1 MKGARSSLL
10 NFTIGLSHDAGR
22 VLLRYF
28 NRTHR
33 IEVKKGAGIVTEADK
48 AAEKLILKK
57 IFRKF
62 PKSSMIAEE
71 SGEHHSGSD
80 LCWVVDPLDGTS
92 NYAHGFPWFSVSI
105 GLYVKGRPVLGV
117 VYHPILKET
126 FYAEAGHGAFLDG
139 RRIHVSTTGRMR
151 DALLSTGFY
160 YSRGDKLRSEVGV
173 FGQMNEVALG
183 VRRPGS
189 AALDL
194 AFVACGRFDGFWE
207 SGLSPWDVAAGFL
220 IVEEAGGKVTDYRGL
235 KTTMHGKQVV
245 ASNGKVHGRMLKLV
259 RVLA

>member
-1 MKGARSSLL
+1 MLM
-10 NFTIGLSHDAGR
+10 H
-22 VLLRYF
+22 YF
-28 NRTHR
+28 NKKHR

-48 AAEKLILKK
+48 AAERLCLKK

-62 PKSSMIAEE
+62 PESSMIAEE
-71 SGEHHSGSD
+71 SGEYRSGSD

-105 GLYVKGRPVLGV
+105 GLYREGRPAVGV
-117 VYHPILKET
+117 VYHPVLKET
-126 FYAEAGHGAFLDG
+126 FYAEAGRGAFLNG
-139 RRIHVSTTGRMR
+139 KRIRVSKTSRMQE
-151 DALLSTGFY
+151 ALLSTGFY
-160 YSRGDKLRSEVGV
+160 YSRGTQLKEEIGV
-173 FGQMNEVALG
+173 FGRMNEVALG

-194 AFVACGRFDGFWE
+194 AFVAAGRFDGFWE

-220 IVEEAGGKVTDYRGL
+220 IVEEAGGKVTDYRGR

-259 RVLA
+259 KALA